1 MVTLWCGECL
11 VAAIRRKALR
21 YHAAGTLF
29 GPDVVNHTGVTI
41 GHFGA
46 RPIPV
51 FETTV
56 YRLIAFVRVKVG
68 MALPLQSGAAHL
80 NFNA

>member
-1 MVTLWCGECL
+1 MTHWCCECRM
-11 VAAIRRKALR
+11 AAIRRKALR
-21 YHAAGTLF
+21 HHAAGTLF

-68 MALPLQSGAAHL
+68 MALPTQARAAHL